1 MNQQYANRIKLGLFV
16 MSAIVFFILAL
27 YYIGSKRNT
36 FNSTINVSAV
46 FDNVNG
52 LLTGNNVRFN
62 GINIGTVSRVN
73 AISDTT
79 ISVEFTI
86 DKDVTKFITM
96 NSIVSIA
103 TDGLLGNK
111 LVNLTPGEKNGEQ
124 VQEGSVFNALHSI
137 QMEDVQRTLNKT
149 NKNLEFI
156 TSDLKHI
163 TQKINNSHSL
173 WSLLSDTVMAENVKG
188 IIVNIKTTSNQTA
201 ILTGNLKNITTNIME
216 GKGSLGAFIV
226 DTSLYVKLKQVI
238 VKFEKIGDTTAVIS
252 GNISQITKNIKDGK
266 GSIGLFLKDTMLI
279 HNLNKSMENLTDG
292 SKNFNQNME
301 AAKLSWPFKKYFK
314 KQEKIKIQEK

>member
-1 MNQQYANRIKLGLFV
+1 MDKQIANKIRLGLFV
-16 MSAIVFFILAL
+16 MSAITVFALAL
-27 YYIGSKRNT
+27 YYIGSKRNV
-36 FNSTINVSAV
+36 FNSTITVSAV

-62 GINIGTVSRVN
+62 GINIGTVSKVN

-79 ISVEFTI
+79 IRVEFTI
-86 DKDVTKFITM
+86 DKDVAIFIST

-111 LVNLTPGEKNGEQ
+111 LVNLTTGEIKGEPIH
-124 VQEGSVFNALHSI
+124 EGSVFNTLHSI

-149 NKNLEFI
+149 NNNLEFI
-156 TSDLKHI
+156 TNDLKHI
-163 TQKINNSHSL
+163 TQKINNSNTL
-173 WSLLSDTVMAENVKG
+173 WSLFSDTTIANNVKAT
-188 IIVNIKTTSNQTA
+188 IINIKTTSSQSA
-201 ILTGNLKNITTNIME
+201 LLTGNLKNITKNIME

-226 DTSLYVKLKQVI
+226 DTTLYGKLKQVI
-238 VKFEKIGDTTAVIS
+238 VKFEKISDTTAVIS

-266 GSIGLFLKDTMLI
+266 GSVGLFLKDTMLI
-279 HNLNKSMENLTDG
+279 HNLNKSMENLKDG

-301 AAKLSWPFKKYFK
+301 AVKYSWPFKKYFK
-314 KQEKIKIQEK
+314 HQEKIKMQTK